1 MVDYTGIENTLKRLD
16 AEYNAQMSDPQM
28 PILFS
33 KLAVIELC
41 GWIEESFDDLLFEY
55 INTHIIDHNCQRI
68 IKKIIDD
75 NYGFQYERHV
85 FKIFSA
91 VIGVNNWENII
102 DKLSPSDFGNFQ
114 TILNSYSTG
123 RNRAAHTHTPIGT
136 TRSFDA
142 PSLVLSNFHKIKN
155 AVSVI
160 ENEIKI
166 L

>member
-1 MVDYTGIENTLKRLD
+1 MVDYIGIENTLKRLD
-16 AEYNAQMSDPQM
+16 VEYNAQMSDPQM

-41 GWIEESFDDLLFEY
+41 GWIEESFDDLLIGY
-55 INTHIIDHNCQRI
+55 IDTHIIDPNCQRI
-68 IKKIIDD
+68 IKKIIND
-75 NYGFQYERHV
+75 NYGFHYERHV

-102 DKLSPSDFGNFQ
+102 DKLSPSDLGNFQ
-114 TILNSYSTG
+114 TILNSYSQG

-142 PSLVLSNFHKIKN
+142 PSLVLSNFQKIKN
-155 AVSVI
+155 AISVI
-160 ENEIKI
+160 ENEMNI